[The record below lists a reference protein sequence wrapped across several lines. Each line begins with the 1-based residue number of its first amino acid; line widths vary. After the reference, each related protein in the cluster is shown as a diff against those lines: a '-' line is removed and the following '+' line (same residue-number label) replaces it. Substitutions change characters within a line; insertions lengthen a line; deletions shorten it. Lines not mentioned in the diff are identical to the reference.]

1 MKTLTSPQPTAHSPQ
16 PSFKRDLAILALLWL
31 ISGLVDLTWLAL
43 DRSVPAWDQGDHLT
57 RALNYWRVLQHPQWL
72 SGEWWTELWRQ
83 STSYRAPF
91 VYLVT
96 APLLTVLGR
105 GFDQAVM
112 VNLLFTAV
120 LLITVYA
127 LGRHLFDRHT
137 GLWAAGM
144 CLVIPELVFIRTD
157 YLLDYGL
164 TACIVFS
171 FICLTL
177 WRDASTPA
185 QRWGWGFGFG
195 LGLGLSLLSKPTSLM
210 FLLIPM
216 LWVLLETVLRRQWL
230 RLVQLGLAFVVAL
243 LICGFWIQ
251 INWLTILTS
260 SSKSNATWIPEG
272 VTPGDPLSAWS
283 YYWRVLP
290 YMISRPLLWIS
301 LGSWLAGLVA
311 LLLGWRKKL
320 QSSQALNANPNRLR
334 VWLWLLGFI
343 LGCYCLLSL
352 LQNKDPR
359 HILPYSPVVLLV
371 LARGLTLWR
380 NWAGACL
387 RWGTVSFTGLLV
399 TASLFPLPGAPHLEK
414 QRLPYRGESW
424 PHSEIM
430 AEVVRSAPYLRSTLG
445 VIPNLPQLNPMN
457 LDFYGALQDFRVY
470 SREVSFNADY
480 ADLDA
485 RSLVWFLVKSGEQGP
500 QGSHAEAKTAL
511 QSLVEQS
518 PELAVQRT
526 WRLPDD
532 SELKLYHRQSAPVT
546 VEPLN
551 QVLTQVT
558 LETVQ
563 VPSQAAPGVSIPVT
577 YKLTGPWKDLQEG
590 LLLLTWAGETQ
601 EGQTAP
607 NSPGPNGPRPNAPN
621 AWIHDHA
628 IGLGHLYAGLE
639 PQPSEAGFEVTEQL
653 AMLPSAD
660 LPNGVYGLKASY
672 LNRQTGETYPLAAAT
687 AKIRIG
693 ANLNNPPENEPE
705 NAVET
710 PELDLAT
717 QLRQLALG
725 LQVGELDPIFTD
737 TGRINQYDPIQDY
750 LVQVEQSL
758 SHRLRQEPDHLGWLY
773 GLALA
778 QVLQQQADGAI
789 ATLTHLTEVDS
800 TNPYPWAYLGFVHI
814 YRFQPKQAQL
824 ALDQAEWLDP
834 HLPNLQLLQTVA
846 AALQLDL
853 PRTWRL
859 LKAQEVL

>member
-1 MKTLTSPQPTAHSPQ
+1 MKTLTSPHPTPHTPH
-16 PSFKRDLAILALLWL
+16 PGLKRDLAILALLWL
-31 ISGLVDLTWLAL
+31 IAGLVDLTWLGL

-83 STSYRAPF
+83 SISYRAPF

-96 APLLTVLGR
+96 VPLLTGLGR

-112 VNLLFTAV
+112 VNLIFTAV
-120 LLITVYA
+120 LLATVYA
-127 LGRHLFDRHT
+127 LGRHLFDRQT

-144 CLVIPELVFIRTD
+144 CLVIPEFVFIRTD

-164 TACIVFS
+164 TACIIFT
-171 FICLTL
+171 FTCLTR
-177 WRDASTPA
+177 WRDASEPTSS
-185 QRWGWGFGFG
+185 WGWSLGFG

-210 FLLIPM
+210 FLLIPI
-216 LWVLLETVLRRQWL
+216 LWALLETVISRQWF
-230 RLVQLGLAFVVAL
+230 RLVQLGLAFAIGL

-272 VTPGDPLSAWS
+272 VTPGDPLSAWT

-290 YMISRPLLWIS
+290 YMVSRPLLWIS
-301 LGSWLAGLVA
+301 LGSWLAGIVTA
-311 LLLGWRKKL
+311 LLGWRKTPR
-320 QSSQALNANPNRLR
+320 STPALTIHHRRR
-334 VWLWLLGFI
+334 VWLWLFGFI

-380 NWAGACL
+380 SLGGACL

-399 TASLFPLPGAPHLEK
+399 AASIFPLPGAPHLEK
-414 QRLPYRGESW
+414 QRLPDRGEPW

-445 VIPNLPQLNPMN
+445 VIPNLRQLNPMN

-485 RSLVWFLVKSGEQGP
+485 RSLVWFITKSGEQGP
-500 QGSHAEAKTAL
+500 QGSHAEAKKTL

-518 PELAVQRT
+518 QELAVKRT
-526 WRLPDD
+526 WELPDG
-532 SELKLYHRQSAPVT
+532 SELRLYRRQIAPVT
-546 VEPLN
+546 VKPLN
-551 QVLTQVT
+551 QVMTQVT
-558 LETVQ
+558 LETVLA
-563 VPSQAAPGVSIPVT
+563 PAQAAPGVAIPVT
-577 YKLTGPWKDLQEG
+577 YNLIGPWKDLQDG
-590 LLLLTWAGETQ
+590 LLLLTWQGETQ
-601 EGQTAP
+601 DGQGIP
-607 NSPGPNGPRPNAPN
+607 ES
-621 AWIHDHA
+621 WIHDHA
-628 IGLGHLYAGLE
+628 IGLGHLYTGLE
-639 PQPSEAGFEVTEQL
+639 PQPPEAGFEVTEQL
-653 AMLPSAD
+653 AMLPATD
-660 LPNGVYGLKASY
+660 LSPGVYELKATY
-672 LNRQTGETYPLAAAT
+672 LNRKTGETYSLTGTT
-687 AKIRIG
+687 AKIRIDG
-693 ANLNNPPENEPE
+693 DSNNAIE
-705 NAVET
+705 A

-725 LQVGELDPIFTD
+725 LPLGELDAIFTD

-758 SHRLRQEPDHLGWLY
+758 TYRLQQAPDNLEWLY
-773 GLALA
+773 GLSLA
-778 QVLQQQADGAI
+778 QVLQQKADGAI
-789 ATLTHLTEVDS
+789 ATLTHVAEVDP
-800 TNPYPWAYLGFVHI
+800 TNPYQWAYLGFVHL
-814 YRFQPKQAQL
+814 YRFQPKQAQQ
-824 ALDQAEWLDP
+824 ALDRAEQLDP

-846 AALQLDL
+846 AALQLNL
-853 PRTWRL
+853 PKTWRL
-859 LKAQEVL
+859 LKDQQIL